1 MPLTDIVVDTN
12 VLMHA
17 SDSKQAK
24 QQDSIDLLNYL
35 TKSTELICV
44 DSGFTWD
51 DSNRSLIGAEY
62 RKHIKNGM
70 LAYAFL
76 VKIFSSK
83 RNKELALSTVPPNIT
98 KKVNQCISH
107 KKPRDKTFL
116 KVAYLSSSKTLVT
129 HDQEDFNYK
138 KRKHLSDTFGV
149 SALDAEQVPK

>member
-1 MPLTDIVVDTN
+1 MALYDIVVDTN

-17 SDSKQAK
+17 SDRKEAK

-35 TKSTELICV
+35 TNSTEFLCI
-44 DSGFTWD
+44 DKGFTWD
-51 DSNRSLIGAEY
+51 DSNSSLIGAEY

-76 VKIFSSK
+76 AKIFSTK
-83 RNKELALSTVPPNIT
+83 RHKEIDLSVLPPAIA

-116 KVAYLSSSKTLVT
+116 RVAYLSHSKTLVT

-138 KRKHLSDTFGV
+138 KRKHLGVTFGV
-149 SALDAEQVPK
+149 NTLDASEVLK